1 MKLSIFNILKLF
13 LIGVLPL
20 NLFSA
25 DWYVNDNSLLGDVFT
40 GAMGNNANDGSAGS
54 PFETLAF
61 AIAQAADGD
70 NIFVDAGTYDEH
82 NIPLNKELN
91 IQGAGYTLTFF
102 DHNFGG
108 TATDWFLYIT
118 ANNVTL
124 SNMVIMGFDNQG
136 NQITGHSGQAITVEG
151 ASNLLIQDVM
161 LNGNGQSGGNP
172 AIVVMSNSSVT
183 LRGGGSFCN
192 TAGTAYTGGVEAYG
206 DNINLLIEDYIL
218 GDNYKDGGFDGGGLR
233 IEGDDATT
241 IVTVNNSRIANN
253 VAVNGG
259 GVAMYNGVLNMNNCI
274 VEGNVIGQASD
285 PVMGGAV
292 YISCGTATFNNCYF
306 RGNTENASGTL
317 RGGGISARYNG
328 NTGDFSANRIISVTA
343 NFCIFENNSGDNGT
357 DIYAANGFGNACNFT
372 LNDCIFSSG
381 ATNIRSDG
389 TSPAS
394 SVNVTYV
401 GSEPSSAGNNISLIA
416 SAEAVFDLATI
427 IPPYYTGA
435 CPNIV
440 ICNTPAP
447 TGDATQ
453 AFCIGNAPT
462 LANIVV
468 VGDNVQWYDAPVN
481 GNLLPNNTVLVD
493 GTTYYAT
500 QTIGLCESLAKLAVT
515 INNSSN
521 GFGDFASAVQ
531 IANNSNPIIYNT
543 TGAGADC
550 INTDC
555 SVLLGGTNFGSFDA
569 NSGDLTITAGEIKTF
584 KTIGFICSASM
595 SYRVY
600 RVGDVP
606 GSFTEINLPTIFECN
621 AGVFADGFGPCSP
634 NDQKWND
641 FGLDIDL
648 TSGLCSGAYKLEV
661 FYSYYGSDCIIDGS
675 DCTSRKNIDNG
686 GLFFVADF
694 SINDF
699 TAAIIDGQT
708 NPTCTVATGS
718 VVLSGLPTGNWT
730 IQENTNNTTI
740 SGTTDPLDPTSLTTT
755 FPNLAAGDYNFT
767 IFNADNCPSI
777 VSADVTIDAQPQT
790 PITPTIDA
798 INQTTCVSAF
808 GSVDFN
814 GLPSGNWIITET
826 LNNTTISGNTA
837 TANFPNLGAGT
848 YTFILTNDES
858 CNSLPTV
865 DVTINPQPQT
875 PASPIIDGITQT
887 TCSSALG
894 SVDFS
899 GLPAGEWIITESLT
913 NTTITGNTESATF
926 SDLPA
931 GIYTF
936 TVTNDEPCTSPATAQ
951 VTINNQPQTPNAPT
965 IFETNQTTCASAVG
979 SVELGNLPAGD
990 WTITESLTNTTITGN
1005 TTTATFSDLPEGTY
1019 SFTVTNDEPCTS
1031 DATAQITINPQ
1042 PQTPDAPI
1050 IDGVTQTTCFS
1061 AFGSVDFSGLPA
1073 GDWII
1078 TESLTNTTIT
1088 GNTESATF
1096 GDLPPG
1102 IYTFTVTNDE
1112 PCTSP
1117 ATAQITINSQ
1127 PQTPNAPT
1135 IVETNQTTCTSALGS
1150 VEFSG
1155 LPAGNWIITET
1166 LSNTT
1171 ITGNTTTASFTN
1183 LVVGTYSFF
1192 VTNND
1197 GCTSPTTGNISINPQ
1212 PQTPPAPT
1220 GNSPQIFCA
1229 EENATVADLEVNGN
1243 AIIWYTA
1250 AIGGIVI
1257 EPTVLLVNNG
1267 NYFASQTVGGCESTN
1282 RLAVLSQINSV
1293 VIDTISTKTP
1303 TCGLSDGFI
1312 EVLASGGDAPYTYTW
1327 NTGQS
1332 GELINSIN
1340 NGTYTVT
1347 VIDMN
1352 SCVSNLSLSLSC
1364 EFSEIPEIITPNGN
1378 GENETWV
1385 IGLSE
1390 AFPQMDV
1397 KIYNRWGNKVFSASP
1412 YLDDWDGKANVG
1424 FKVGDEYLP
1433 SGTYFYIID
1442 LKNGEKPKSGY
1453 IELVK

>member
-1 MKLSIFNILKLF
+1 MKIKF
-13 LIGVLPL
+13 LR
-20 NLFSA
+20 
-25 DWYVNDNSLLGDVFT
+25 
-40 GAMGNNANDGSAGS
+40 
-54 PFETLAF
+54 
-61 AIAQAADGD
+61 
-70 NIFVDAGTYDEH
+70 IFV
-82 NIPLNKELN
+82 LSVFLLSVFELK
-91 IQGAGYTLTFF
+91 AK
-102 DHNFGG
+102 
-108 TATDWFLYIT
+108 
-118 ANNVTL
+118 
-124 SNMVIMGFDNQG
+124 DN
-136 NQITGHSGQAITVEG
+136 E
-151 ASNLLIQDVM
+151 
-161 LNGNGQSGGNP
+161 
-172 AIVVMSNSSVT
+172 
-183 LRGGGSFCN
+183 
-192 TAGTAYTGGVEAYG
+192 
-206 DNINLLIEDYIL
+206 
-218 GDNYKDGGFDGGGLR
+218 
-233 IEGDDATT
+233 
-241 IVTVNNSRIANN
+241 
-253 VAVNGG
+253 
-259 GVAMYNGVLNMNNCI
+259 
-274 VEGNVIGQASD
+274 
-285 PVMGGAV
+285 
-292 YISCGTATFNNCYF
+292 
-306 RGNTENASGTL
+306 
-317 RGGGISARYNG
+317 
-328 NTGDFSANRIISVTA
+328 
-343 NFCIFENNSGDNGT
+343 
-357 DIYAANGFGNACNFT
+357 
-372 LNDCIFSSG
+372 NDC
-381 ATNIRSDG
+381 
-389 TSPAS
+389 
-394 SVNVTYV
+394 
-401 GSEPSSAGNNISLIA
+401 L
-416 SAEAVFDLATI
+416 
-427 IPPYYTGA
+427 
-435 CPNIV
+435 
-440 ICNTPAP
+440 TPAP
-447 TGDATQ
+447 TGQATQ
-453 AFCIGNAPT
+453 TFCIFTTNPT
-462 LANIVV
+462 LAELVIVGE
-468 VGDNVQWYDAPVN
+468 VGAVFHFYLEPS
-481 GNLLPNNTVLVD
+481 GGIEIPSNTPLQDDV
-493 GTTYYAT
+493 TYYVSQEA
-500 QTIGLCESLAKLAVT
+500 GDPFCESLTRLAITVKNDMT
-515 INNSSN
+515 GVI
-521 GFGDFASAVQ
+521 DYASAIRILRNGDISDEV
-531 IANNSNPIIYNT
+531 IYNT
-543 TGAGADC
+543 TGSNADC
-550 INTDC
+550 INTTC
-555 SVLLGGTNFGSFDA
+555 ATTLESVVDLGSFDPS
-569 NSGDLTITAGEIKTF
+569 SGQLRITGAEIKTA
-584 KTIGFICSASM
+584 KTVGNVCSASV

-600 RVGDVP
+600 KVGDTP
-606 GSFTEINLPTIFECN
+606 GAFIESDLDQTAEC
-621 AGVFADGFGPCSP
+621 VDTDIDVDTDPDTYDDGFGPCLI
-634 NDQKWND
+634 NDRKYKNY
-641 FGLDIDL
+641 GLNIDL
-648 TSGLCSGAYKLEV
+648 TQGICVGNYILEV
-661 FYSYYGSDCIIDGS
+661 FYSYRGSGCTADINDCSGIK
-675 DCTSRKNIDNG
+675 RIDNNG
-686 GLFFVADF
+686 AFFTSTF
-694 SINDF
+694 SINDLPPP
-699 TAAIIDGQT
+699 TILSVT
-708 NPTCTVATGS
+708 HPTCLIENGDVEVGDLPETTW
-718 VVLSGLPTGNWT
+718 VLTES
-730 IQENTNNTTI
+730 ENGTSI
-740 SGTTDPLDPTSLTTT
+740 SNILEPIAEQS
-755 FPNLAAGDYNFT
+755 T
-767 IFNADNCPSI
+767 IFAN
-777 VSADVTIDAQPQT
+777 
-790 PITPTIDA
+790 
-798 INQTTCVSAF
+798 
-808 GSVDFN
+808 
-814 GLPSGNWIITET
+814 LPSG
-826 LNNTTISGNTA
+826 S
-837 TANFPNLGAGT
+837 
-848 YTFILTNDES
+848 YTFTYLDVLKNCT
-858 CNSLPTV
+858 SLPSDPPV
-865 DVTINPQPQT
+865 QINVKPVRPD
-875 PASPIIDGITQT
+875 APIIDGITQT

-965 IFETNQTTCASAVG
+965 IVETNQTTCASAVG

-1005 TTTATFSDLPEGTY
+1005 TATATFSDLPEGTY

-1050 IDGVTQTTCFS
+1050 IDGITQTTCSS
-1061 AFGSVDFSGLPA
+1061 ALGSVDFSGLPA

-1102 IYTFTVTNDE
+1102 IYTFIVTNDE

-1135 IVETNQTTCTSALGS
+1135 IVETNQTTCASSVGSVELGNLPAGDWTITESLTNTTITGNTATATFSDLPEGIYSFTVTNDESCTSDATTQITINPQPQTPATPIIDGTTQTTCFSALGSVDFSGLPAGDWIITESLTNTTITGNTATATFIDLPPGIYTFTVTNDEPCTSPATAQITINTQPQTPNAPTIVATNQTTCTSALGS

-1155 LPAGNWIITET
+1155 LPAGSWIITET

-1390 AFPQMDV
+1390 AFPQMEV
-1397 KIYNRWGNKVFSASP
+1397 KIYNRWGNEVFSASP

-1433 SGTYFYIID
+1433 SGTYFYVID